1 MNKYLKTAK
10 NKMKGRFV
18 MDTDIRKYIINTFK
32 DDNESEI
39 RESIEDSI
47 KEGLEETLPGLGV
60 FMEVIWNNASEELKK
75 ELLGIL
81 KAHMN

>member
-1 MNKYLKTAK
+1 
-10 NKMKGRFV
+10 

-39 RESIEDSI
+39 RQSIEDSI
-47 KEGLEETLPGLGV
+47 DEGLEEALPGLGV
-60 FMEVIWNNASEELKK
+60 FMEIIWNNASEELKK
-75 ELLGIL
+75 ELLEIL